1 MMDTADAHD
10 WVAVLGPDATV
21 LAVTGA
27 PSSWVGSRLDLR
39 TDVAA
44 GVRAAAADLAK
55 AIHHP
60 GRAGSAPQ
68 LVLDDVVGAPRLRL
82 VAIEAI
88 AVRRAPT
95 DLRALLGSTM
105 EVLIEQAKG
114 LDVDLRVEEDARIPA
129 ALALDAE
136 KVAWAVSTLVG
147 NAFRYVRP
155 GTRLRPGG
163 SIVVGIRSDDAAGDV
178 VISVRDDGPGIPPEK
193 LRHLFRRDAG
203 ALHTVGVA
211 LMLVH
216 DVVVAHGGTVSVTS
230 SVDAYEHGTT
240 VTLRFPV
247 R

>member
-1 MMDTADAHD
+1 MDRESNEST

-21 LAVTGA
+21 LAVAGA
-27 PSSWVGSRLDLR
+27 PAAWVGTRLDLR
-39 TDVAA
+39 DDVTARVREAA
-44 GVRAAAADLAK
+44 AEVARAA
-55 AIHHP
+55 HHP
-60 GRAGSAPQ
+60 GRAVVAPQ
-68 LVLDDVVGAPRLRL
+68 LPMTDEPGAARLRL

-95 DLRALLGSTM
+95 DLRALLASTM
-105 EVLIEQAKG
+105 EIMIEQARA
-114 LDVDLRVEEDARIPA
+114 LDIDMKVEHDASLRGDV
-129 ALALDAE
+129 ALDAE

-147 NAFRYVRP
+147 NAFRYVRH

-163 SIVVGIRSDDAAGDV
+163 TIQVGLRFDDRAGEVVL
-178 VISVRDDGPGIPPEK
+178 SVRDDGPGIPAEK
-193 LRHLFRRDAG
+193 LTHLFKRDAA

-216 DVVVAHGGTVSVTS
+216 DVVTAHGGTVHVTS
-230 SVDAYEHGTT
+230 STDAYDHGTT